1 MGSDTAREVR
11 DGFAD
16 IVKTRKS
23 MTLNQRIRGDIERKI
38 RSGKWP
44 PGYRIPFEHEL
55 MVQYG
60 CSRMTVNK
68 VLTALAEAGMI
79 ERRRRAGSFVSRP
92 HPYIEQVALDIP
104 DIPVEVAKRGHS
116 YRFQL
121 LGRRLRKPRQRMAHE
136 VEIAEGGQLL
146 ALQSL
151 HLADEMPFAL
161 EERVVNPLAVP
172 QALEQDFKGVV
183 PGSWLLEHVPWTRA
197 QHRISAAGAD
207 ERQAGL
213 LRIPPGTACLV
224 LDRQTWR
231 GERPVTF
238 VRQVFV
244 GESYDLVARFA
255 PGTTGRHG

>member
-1 MGSDTAREVR
+1 M
-11 DGFAD
+11 
-16 IVKTRKS
+16 ITRRNT
-23 MTLNQRIRGDIERKI
+23 TLNQRIRGDIEKKI

-44 PGYRIPFEHEL
+44 PGHRIPFEHEL
-55 MVQYG
+55 VVQYD

-68 VLTALAEAGMI
+68 ALTTLAEAGMI

-104 DIPVEVAKRGHS
+104 DIPVEVAKRGHV

-121 LGRRLRKPRQRMAHE
+121 LGRRLRKPRRRMEHE
-136 VEIAEGGQLL
+136 MQIAEGGQLI

-161 EERVVNPLAVP
+161 EERVVNPVAVP
-172 QALEQDFKGVV
+172 QVLEQDFKGTA
-183 PGSWLLEHVPWTRA
+183 PGSWLLEHVPWTHA
-197 QHRISAAGAD
+197 QHRISAVGAN
-207 ERQAGL
+207 EAQAEL
-213 LRIPPGTACLV
+213 LRVPSGTACLM

-244 GESYDLVARFA
+244 GDSYDLVARFA
-255 PGTTGRHG
+255 PGSTNRHG